1 VTESYDPLPDLNDRF
16 EGAAYEDLLA
26 AAMYGHSLGEAQKLI
41 ADFAHKLAEQI
52 RDAVQCDDPD
62 EPTVHGASWA
72 ADLIDPEVP

>member
-1 VTESYDPLPDLNDRF
+1 MSDRF
-16 EGAAYEDLLA
+16 TGSAHEDLLA

-41 ADFAHKLAEQI
+41 ADFAHELAEKI

-62 EPTVHGASWA
+62 EPTTRGASWA